1 MRRFVFT
8 LALVAF
14 NIALSPRLALAWG
27 DEGHEIMGK
36 AASHTVKE
44 TAQVAK

>member
-1 MRRFVFT
+1 VRRFVFT

-14 NIALSPRLALAWG
+14 NIVLSPRLALAWG

-36 AASHTVKE
+36 EASRKVKE
-44 TAQVAK
+44 TAQVAR